1 MTTEYGRI
9 LLTPF
14 IDATKRDED
23 AFFACHFSRSEDKF
37 AGDHNGLDA
46 FDAMI
51 IIKQLV
57 HDFKIDPILLNSAF
71 NK

>member
-14 IDATKRDED
+14 IDATKLDDD

-37 AGDHNGLDA
+37 AGDHNGMDA
-46 FDAMI
+46 LDAMI

-57 HDFKIDPILLNSAF
+57 HDFKIDPILLSTAIQ
-71 NK
+71 K